1 MTFYKVEQVLS
12 DVSVRFNPS
21 YESIVR
27 VDPKARYE
35 IRYLDGN
42 LHEASLELFLLM
54 LEERGF
60 VELIEFPRA
69 NDRKKFYRFI
79 VTKAYVC

>member
-12 DVSVRFNPS
+12 DVSVRFYPS

-27 VDPKARYE
+27 VGASSLYE
-35 IRYLDGN
+35 IRDLNGK
-42 LHEASLELFLLM
+42 LQEASLEQFLLM

-60 VELIEFPRA
+60 VELIEYPRP

>member
-1 MTFYKVEQVLS
+1 MTFYKVEQIVS
-12 DVSVRFNPS
+12 DVSVRFDPS

-27 VDPKARYE
+27 VDASSLYE
-35 IRYLDGN
+35 IRDLNGK
-42 LHEASLELFLLM
+42 LQEASLELFLLM

-60 VELIEFPRA
+60 VELIEYPRA

>member
-1 MTFYKVEQVLS
+1 MTFYKVEQLVS

-21 YESIVR
+21 YESIVG
-27 VDPKARYE
+27 VGASSLYE
-35 IRYLDGN
+35 IRDLNGK
-42 LHEASLELFLLM
+42 LHEANLELFLLM
-54 LEERGF
+54 LEERGY
-60 VELIEFPRA
+60 VELIEYPRA

>member
-1 MTFYKVEQVLS
+1 MTFYKVEQLIS
-12 DVSVRFNPS
+12 DVSVRFYPS

-27 VDPKARYE
+27 VAPKARYE
-35 IRYLDGN
+35 IRCLDGN
-42 LHEASLELFLLM
+42 LREASLELFLLM

-60 VELIEFPRA
+60 VELIEYPRA
-69 NDRKKFYRFI
+69 NRKKFFYRFI